1 MRIKLTAV
9 FLLLCLALLMPTR
22 ATFGDNAMEPSKD
35 EVFSALAQLPV
46 QGTTVNVKIY
56 IRGYSSE
63 ADAQRLNGVLRDG
76 GPAALL
82 KALRKMKSMGR
93 IEKEGTVGFYD
104 FKLILS
110 KPSATGRKIYALTDR
125 PIGFLEAYFDTRSKD
140 YPFGIMEL
148 ELKGGDNEKQKGEGT
163 LVYAARIKG
172 MDAEKLEVE
181 NVAFAPIRLLGVRQ
195 L

>member
-1 MRIKLTAV
+1 
-9 FLLLCLALLMPTR
+9 
-22 ATFGDNAMEPSKD
+22 MEPSKD

-148 ELKGGDNEKQKGEGT
+148 ELKAGDNEKQKGEGT